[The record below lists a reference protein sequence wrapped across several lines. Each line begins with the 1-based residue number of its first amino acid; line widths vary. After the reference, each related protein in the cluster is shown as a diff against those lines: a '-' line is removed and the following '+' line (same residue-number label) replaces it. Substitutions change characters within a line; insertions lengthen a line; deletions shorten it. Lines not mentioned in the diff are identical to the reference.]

1 MMSWLCCPDED
12 VECEQREW
20 SAPSS
25 RWWFLTKNTKND
37 LKTKIW
43 QCLVLSL
50 ADLGIQTRVELISF
64 SSSWLKFSHLNHWT
78 LTGKIIILNQKLFF
92 FFFLKMTKCLF
103 VGVNLI
109 WFSDSLLTRICL
121 NMLADLGAAVRETS
135 LNITKTDSTTQ
146 LQTLTTFQ
154 FLVDSAGLQ
163 SSISINW
170 QTKFL

>member
-12 VECEQREW
+12 AECEQREW

-78 LTGKIIILNQKLFF
+78 LTSNIIILNQKLFF
-92 FFFLKMTKCLF
+92 FSFWKWQNVCLL
-103 VGVNLI
+103 VLI
-109 WFSDSLLTRICL
+109 WFDSLIHCWPGSVWKCWLISEL
-121 NMLADLGAAVRETS
+121 LSGKHHSTS
-135 LNITKTDSTTQ
+135 QKLIPRHNFKH
-146 LQTLTTFQ
+146 
-154 FLVDSAGLQ
+154 
-163 SSISINW
+163 W
-170 QTKFL
+170 QHFSF